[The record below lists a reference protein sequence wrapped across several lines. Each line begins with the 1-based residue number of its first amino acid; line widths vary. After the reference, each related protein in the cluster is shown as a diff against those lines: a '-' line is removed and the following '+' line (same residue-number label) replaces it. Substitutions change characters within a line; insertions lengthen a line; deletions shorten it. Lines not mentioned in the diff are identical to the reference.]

1 LDVKDYSLLVSVN
14 KEKKEMALHL
24 VAGRLEQADRLAAWD
39 TWSPGHLVGGGWPA
53 RSLEQADF
61 LLFILNLVIWVGW
74 MTVWDK
80 QTCFCFFYILLFV
93 SCDCLCEL

>member
-1 LDVKDYSLLVSVN
+1 LVGVN
-14 KEKKEMALHL
+14 KEKKEMVVHL
-24 VAGRLEQADRLAAWD
+24 VAGRLEQADRLGVWD
-39 TWSPGHLVGGGWPA
+39 TWTPSGWPA

-74 MTVWDK
+74 MIVWDK
-80 QTCFCFFYILLFV
+80 QTCFCFFYIWLFV